1 MSIGEKKFWR
11 NFWECRG
18 ARGRKFGK
26 YEEAVSGRYVRLGH
40 RIQRKQWKQITD
52 ALVLSAGARLLDA
65 GCGNGEFMLA
75 IKDGTHKPIG
85 VDFSHAML
93 LSARERMGNIPVGL
107 VEGTVTDLPFKD
119 DSVDVI
125 ICRGVLQYLSDD
137 DIEDTL
143 REFARVLRQTGR
155 VVVHVKNILSPYGL
169 TLTAGRFLKDI
180 VSNSVRIREHYR
192 TFRWYQER
200 IARYFGISSYFSR
213 GLHFVM
219 CPPLLIRAIAY
230 IELLPERIWRRW
242 GVELYFVGIPIK

>member
-1 MSIGEKKFWR
+1 MSDGEKDFWR

-18 ARGRKFGK
+18 ARGREFGK
-26 YEEAVSGRYVRLGH
+26 YEEAVSGRHVRLGH

-93 LSARERMGNIPVGL
+93 LSARERMGNISVGL

-125 ICRGVLQYLSDD
+125 ICRGVLQYLSND

-192 TFRWYQER
+192 TFRWYQKR

-230 IELLPERIWRRW
+230 IELLPEGIWRRW